1 MSKTDYSHRRFIL
14 LAVIFLCGIIFII
27 RLFYIQIIDEKYK
40 ASANDNVLRKIYE
53 HPSRGLIYDRNGKLL
68 VYNDAI
74 YDLMVVPRLV
84 NEIDTLQLCRI
95 AQITKE
101 EFIQKLNK
109 AAAYSPVLPSIF
121 LREIPENTYG
131 YFQENV
137 HLFSGFYIQATTVRK
152 YPTPIAAHALGY
164 MGEVNPD
171 GIEKDG
177 YYRMGDNIGISG
189 IEKSYEKYLRGRKGV
204 RLVMVD
210 VHNKEKGSYRN
221 GAYDTTAIAG
231 INLYSSLDA
240 DLQEYSEKLMQ
251 NKKGGIVVLDPS
263 NGEILTMVSAPYY
276 DPNRLISG
284 KERGN
289 NYAELLLDET
299 KPLYNRAIMTRYP
312 PGSVFKMPVGLIAM
326 QEKVVSPDQRIF
338 CSGGFNI
345 GGGHI
350 IQDHFVGPADMQI
363 ALQHSSN
370 AYFCNVFRKTVDNP
384 NYENSRIA
392 YNKWRSYL
400 LNMGFGRSL
409 DVDLPNESPGF
420 IPTVDFYN
428 QRKGIS
434 NWRATSIISI
444 AIGQGEIGV
453 TPLQLANMSAFIANR
468 GYYYIPHI
476 INGVGKPGF
485 IDSKYK
491 KQQQVNINK
500 EYFESIVLGMR
511 DVVLSGTATA
521 AYIPNIV
528 VCGKTGTVQ
537 DPPRANHSVFV
548 AFAPMDN
555 PKIAVAVLIENA
567 GYGSTWAAPIA
578 SLIIE
583 KYLNGEVKRMEL
595 ENRMINA
602 NLMDVKKYVK
612 TTNTTEETSETTE
625 E

>member
-14 LAVIFLCGIIFII
+14 LAVIFLCGILFII
-27 RLFYIQIIDEKYK
+27 RLFYIQIIDKKYK
-40 ASANDNVLRKIYE
+40 AYANNNVLRKIYE

-68 VYNDAI
+68 VHNDAI

-84 NEIDTLQLCRI
+84 NEIDTLQFCRI
-95 AQITKE
+95 LQISKE
-101 EFIQKLNK
+101 EFIYKINK
-109 AAAYSPVLPSIF
+109 ANAYSSILPSIF
-121 LREIPENTYG
+121 IREISENSYG
-131 YFQENV
+131 YFQENSV
-137 HLFSGFYIQATTVRK
+137 SFSGFYIQSSTVRK
-152 YPTPIAAHALGY
+152 NPMKIAPHALGY
-164 MGEVNPD
+164 MGEASPAE
-171 GIEKDG
+171 IEKDS

-210 VHNKEKGSYRN
+210 VHNREKGSYRN

-326 QEKVVSPDQRIF
+326 QEKVVSPEQRIF

-350 IQDHFVGPADMQI
+350 IHDHFVGNADMRVAI
-363 ALQHSSN
+363 QHSSN
-370 AYFCNVFRKTVDNP
+370 AYFCNIFRKTVDNP
-384 NYENSRIA
+384 AYENARIA
-392 YNKWRSYL
+392 YNKWRNYM
-400 LNMGFGRSL
+400 LNMGFGKTL

-420 IPTVDFYN
+420 IPSVEFYN

-434 NWRATSIISI
+434 NWRASSIISI

-453 TPLQLANMSAFIANR
+453 TPLQLANMVAFIANK
-468 GYYYIPHI
+468 GYYYTPHI
-476 INGVGKPGF
+476 IKGVGKPGL
-485 IDSKYK
+485 IDSKYQ
-491 KQQQVNINK
+491 KQHNTNINK
-500 EYFESIVLGMR
+500 EYFESIILGMR
-511 DVVLSGTATA
+511 DVVLSGTATS
-521 AYIPNIV
+521 AYVPNLDI
-528 VCGKTGTVQ
+528 CGKTGTVQ

-555 PKIAVAVLIENA
+555 PKIAVAVLIENS

-583 KYLNGEVKRMEL
+583 KYLNGEVKRIDL
-595 ENRMINA
+595 ENRMMNA
-602 NLMDVKKYVK
+602 NLMDVKKYQRS
-612 TTNTTEETSETTE
+612 TNNAEESEETTQE
-625 E
+625 